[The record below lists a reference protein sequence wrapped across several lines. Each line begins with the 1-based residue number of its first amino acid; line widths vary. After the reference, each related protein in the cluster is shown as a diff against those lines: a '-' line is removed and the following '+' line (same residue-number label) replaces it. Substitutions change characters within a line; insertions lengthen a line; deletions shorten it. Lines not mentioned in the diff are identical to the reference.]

1 MAITW
6 KGWMKYLVGGLWN
19 PDIGVQWPGP
29 MGYGNE
35 SLQPVSD
42 ERALQIGAV
51 FRSIRIIA
59 ETCAALPMYGYRALP
74 NGDRETLPDSHWLN
88 GLIYEPNEDMAGDE
102 WRETQFAAMAGWG
115 NGYTQ
120 LARQSEGRVAL
131 MYPYKVDR
139 MQVERSPQLE
149 LIYRYPNPFGTPEV
163 LPKTKVLHL
172 RSFSVDG
179 VMGISPLGMARQVLG
194 VTVGAEKYAGSFFAS
209 NGRPSGVMTSERL
222 LTDAQRDQVRREYGG
237 MAEGGTDKRFWLL
250 EGALKYQPI
259 TVSPEDM
266 QMLQTRT
273 FQISEIARIFGV
285 PLFLLMETEKS
296 TSWGSGLEQMNLGF
310 LTYTLRPY
318 LQRMVCTF
326 NRRIIPPEERNK
338 VFVDIDE
345 KALLSLDSAAMKELY
360 NSLANNAVV
369 TRNEIRRLM
378 KLPQSSV
385 QNMDAFTA
393 QSALTTIQN
402 LGRVPTPAAST
413 QPAAGA

>member
-19 PDIGVQWPGP
+19 PDIGIQWPGP

-59 ETCAALPMYGYRALP
+59 ETCAALPMYGYSRLP
-74 NGDRETLPDSHWLN
+74 NGDREVLPDSHWLN

-139 MQVERSPQLE
+139 MQVERNVSLE
-149 LIYRYPNPFGTPEV
+149 LVYRYPDAFGTPQV

-179 VMGISPLGMARQVLG
+179 IMGISPLGMARQVLG

-222 LTDAQRDQVRREYGG
+222 LTDAQRDQVRKEYGG

-250 EGALKYQPI
+250 EGALKYQAI

-285 PLFLLMETEKS
+285 PLFLLMESEKS

-326 NRRIIPPEERNK
+326 NRRIIPPDQRSK

-345 KALLSLDSAAMKELY
+345 KALLSLDSTALKELY
-360 NSLANNAVV
+360 NGLANNAVM
-369 TRNEIRRLM
+369 TRNEIRRAM
-378 KLPQSSV
+378 KLPQSTAK
-385 QNMDAFTA
+385 NMDAFTA
-393 QSALTTIQN
+393 QSALTTIEN

>member
-19 PDIGVQWPGP
+19 PDIGIQWPGP

-149 LIYRYPNPFGTPEV
+149 LIYRYPNPLGTPEV